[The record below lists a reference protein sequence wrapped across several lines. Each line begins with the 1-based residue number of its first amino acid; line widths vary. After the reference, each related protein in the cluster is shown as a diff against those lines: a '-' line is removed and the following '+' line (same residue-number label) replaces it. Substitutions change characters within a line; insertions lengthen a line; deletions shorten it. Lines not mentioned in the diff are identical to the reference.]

1 MNLAVSTYFPAFYV
15 QNKVSHT
22 DQPHSVFVYLREFGY
37 YILFGAGLSI
47 PMKTL

>member
-15 QNKVSHT
+15 QNKES
-22 DQPHSVFVYLREFGY
+22 QPHSVFVFMREFGY

-47 PMKTL
+47 PMKSL